1 MAVANNWNVVQYA
14 VLVHMLAQVSNLQV
28 GELVHVIADAHIYDR
43 HIPQVERMLQGQSH
57 PAPKFVIN
65 KSVTDFY
72 KFTVDDFAL
81 QDYVFEDFKEK
92 FEVAV

>member
-14 VLVHMLAQVSNLQV
+14 VLVHMFAQVSGLQV

-43 HIPQVERMLQGQSH
+43 HIPQVERMLQGTPL

-65 KSVTDFY
+65 KDITDFY
-72 KFTVDDFAL
+72 KFTVDDVAL
-81 QDYVFEDFKEK
+81 ENYQFQPFSEK
-92 FEVAV
+92 FEVAI